1 MTVAPSFEYERNKI
15 IRILAQKAPE
25 RLVQALKNV
34 TPLKI
39 ATAIT
44 LFAKKNQ
51 KPAVAGF
58 ELFNNLEI

>member
-1 MTVAPSFEYERNKI
+1 MKGTKLLGFWHK
-15 IRILAQKAPE
+15 KAPE

-34 TPLKI
+34 TPLKR

-44 LFAKKNQ
+44 SFAKKNQ
-51 KPAVAGF
+51 KPATAGF

>member
-34 TPLKI
+34 TPLKR

-44 LFAKKNQ
+44 SSSK
-51 KPAVAGF
+51 
-58 ELFNNLEI
+58 